1 MFWALVIEPNKR
13 YTQVVSKS
21 FHVSMACMDLETGDN
36 EVTSVMLEVGDEKL
50 ILCNLSKNK
59 YIQQA
64 LDLNFQIGDEISFYS
79 KGKAS
84 IHLTGYLIIGDDF
97 PGMMSDQESE
107 DDEEED
113 EEEEEDAKERLKILA
128 SKAMKRGI
136 EEKSSKNKKPKLD
149 SSVGEED
156 SDEDDEDF
164 EIDEESSEEEES
176 AEDDSQLMAGG
187 DSSDSEDESSDD
199 AMEVAVDSKKKK
211 KGKPQQQQPTPK
223 GDMQKGK
230 GKEGK
235 KEEAKGATP
244 MNKGDKKATEALN
257 GTPTLSAK
265 KKKQLK
271 EGGGTTPNQPKAKGE
286 STPKAEE
293 MQKKTLPGGVA
304 IEDLKIGNGPAAKP
318 GRMVTVYYVGRLKHN
333 NKQFDSTQ
341 QGPGFKFRLG
351 SNEVIKGWD
360 LGVSGMKV
368 GGKRK
373 IVCPPNMAY
382 GSKGSPPV
390 IPPNSSLVF
399 EVELKNVN

>member
-21 FHVSMACMDLETGDN
+21 FHVSMACMDLETADG

-50 ILCNLSKNK
+50 ILCNLSKSK
-59 YIQQA
+59 SVQQP
-64 LDLNFQIGDEISFYS
+64 LDLNFQVGDEISFYT

-84 IHLTGYLIIGDDF
+84 VHLTGYLIIGEDF
-97 PGMMSDQESE
+97 PELMSDQESE
-107 DDEEED
+107 DEDEEEED
-113 EEEEEDAKERLKILA
+113 EEEAKARLKALA

-136 EEKSSKNKKPKLD
+136 EEKSAKNKKPKLD

-164 EIDEESSEEEES
+164 EIDESSEEETGEDMEEQGAS
-176 AEDDSQLMAGG
+176 SDEDDS
-187 DSSDSEDESSDD
+187 DEG
-199 AMEVAVDSKKKK
+199 MEVSMEMK
-211 KGKPQQQQPTPK
+211 KGKK
-223 GDMQKGK
+223 DGG
-230 GKEGK
+230 GK
-235 KEEAKGATP
+235 KEESKAAKKATP
-244 MNKGDKKATEALN
+244 MKKDSQEKGGEKKNESMN

-265 KKKQLK
+265 KKKQK
-271 EGGGTTPNQPKAKGE
+271 DGATPKAKE
-286 STPKAEE
+286 TPKTPKTDD

-304 IEDLKIGNGPAAKP
+304 IEDIKIGNGPIAKA
-318 GRMVTVYYVGRLKHN
+318 GRMVSVYYVGRLKHN

-360 LGVSGMKV
+360 IGVSGMKV

-399 EVELKNVN
+399 EVELKGVN